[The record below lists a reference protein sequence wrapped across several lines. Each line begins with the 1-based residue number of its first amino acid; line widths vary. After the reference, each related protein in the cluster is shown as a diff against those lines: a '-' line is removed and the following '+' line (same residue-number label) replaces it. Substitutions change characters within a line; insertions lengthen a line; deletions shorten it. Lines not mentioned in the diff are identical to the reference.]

1 MFIKTKL
8 TKTLATLSIC
18 GVSSLAFAGGP
29 DMPHH
34 DLYSG
39 GIGLGLEYVEALRG
53 DGSFGVTASYTTDEL
68 TAQLGM
74 SASHTSNPAGL
85 SFMPNSWQ
93 LGFDGEA
100 GFRDRMG
107 MTNTFLKYGAGF
119 GVAFLTNKVS
129 GQQNPWFIGPFA
141 GLDYQPCH
149 NFMISG
155 SLYPVSYGRDTVK
168 QKVWNFFSVGKVSLN
183 YIF

>member
-8 TKTLATLSIC
+8 TKTLAAIGFC
-18 GVSSLAFAGGP
+18 GLSSLALAGGP

-39 GIGLGLEYVEALRG
+39 GIGLGLETMSALYG
-53 DGSFGVTASYTTDEL
+53 NAFGVTASYTTDEL

-74 SASHTSNPAGL
+74 NMSYLSNHSGL
-85 SFMPNSWQ
+85 IDYPKHWSF
-93 LGFDGEA
+93 GFDGQA

-107 MTNTFLKYGAGF
+107 MTNTFLTYGAGF
-119 GVAFLTNKVS
+119 GVNFVTNKFS

-155 SLYPVSYGRDTVK
+155 SIYPVSYGRDLIK
-168 QKVWNFFSVGKVSLN
+168 QKVWQFFQVGKISLN